1 MMLML
6 KPIIIGI
13 TITLFLFATP
23 LFYDI
28 SLSLVTEFS
37 TLLRRFTFLLE
48 ILQFEASMGM
58 VMVLSLNHIS
68 SRPQELATRDLAI
81 FVVTTG
87 KLIALSLAYVHGVK
101 KSDGTYIYSGRA
113 TQFFPEIKQ
122 LRKLTSTAA
131 LVLAPVTERLPSL
144 SLVHRESC
152 MTRYKQYEVNYL
164 CIVRVNGAIHYVHHH
179 LII

>member
-1 MMLML
+1 ML

-68 SRPQELATRDLAI
+68 SRP
-81 FVVTTG
+81 
-87 KLIALSLAYVHGVK
+87 
-101 KSDGTYIYSGRA
+101 
-113 TQFFPEIKQ
+113 
-122 LRKLTSTAA
+122 
-131 LVLAPVTERLPSL
+131 
-144 SLVHRESC
+144 
-152 MTRYKQYEVNYL
+152 
-164 CIVRVNGAIHYVHHH
+164 
-179 LII
+179 